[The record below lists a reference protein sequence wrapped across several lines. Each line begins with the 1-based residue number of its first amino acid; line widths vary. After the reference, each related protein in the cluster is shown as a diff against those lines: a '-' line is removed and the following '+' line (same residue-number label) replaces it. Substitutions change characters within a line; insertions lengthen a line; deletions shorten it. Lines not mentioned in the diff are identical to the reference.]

1 VIARAAGRRR
11 CNLVF
16 TSTRASALNAREI
29 LPRLP
34 AFALRSDRRGQ
45 FKKSALTLSSCRY
58 GFVKPRRAHRVSTPA
73 PRRIDRTRA
82 RARARRAL
90 VARSSLER
98 AARRRDARETSPIV
112 D

>member
-1 VIARAAGRRR
+1 
-11 CNLVF
+11 
-16 TSTRASALNAREI
+16 
-29 LPRLP
+29 LP

-90 VARSSLER
+90 VARTRR
-98 AARRRDARETSPIV
+98 APTRRARNVANRRL
-112 D
+112 

>member
-1 VIARAAGRRR
+1 
-11 CNLVF
+11 
-16 TSTRASALNAREI
+16 
-29 LPRLP
+29 LP

-82 RARARRAL
+82 L
-90 VARSSLER
+90 VARSSR
-98 AARRRDARETSPIV
+98 ARRSNAPRADATRAKRRQSSTDFEFKISRTSSTRARRAR
-112 D
+112 